1 MEPRCTRDGG
11 VPTVAKTRLRR
22 NLLVAAAIIVV
33 AVTAATVAPY
43 PSIAQIRGWS
53 DSVGPV
59 FVMLFF
65 LAQVVMTVTPVPRTV
80 FTLSAGVLFGPIIG
94 VAVTIT
100 ATTVSAV
107 IAFTM
112 VRALGRNAVRAR
124 LSHPKVLAVDERL
137 SRRGWMAVA
146 SLRLIAIVPFAVVN
160 YCCALSSVRL
170 LPYTAATVAGM
181 LPGTLGVVLLGD
193 ALTGRTNPALTAVT
207 IVCLLLGAAGLLIE
221 LRRPAAT
228 ATPAGPP
235 SPKATG
241 TTTRHRLH
249 RFPSLLRP
257 DSSTEPPEH
266 SPRRDLPTM
275 AVTSHPDRDGMPYR
289 RYAAKSP
296 GVIPR

>member
-11 VPTVAKTRLRR
+11 VATVARTRLRR
-22 NLLVAAAIIVV
+22 NLLVAAAVIVV
-33 AVTAATVAPY
+33 TVTAAAAVAPY
-43 PSIAQIRGWS
+43 PYIAQIWGWS
-53 DSVGPV
+53 ESVGPV
-59 FVMLFF
+59 FVVLFF
-65 LAQVVMTVTPVPRTV
+65 LTQVVVTVTPVPRTV
-80 FTLSAGVLFGPIIG
+80 FTLSAGVLFGPVIG
-94 VAVTIT
+94 VTVTIT

-137 SRRGWMAVA
+137 ARRGWMAVA

-170 LPYTAATVAGM
+170 LPYTAATVVGI

-235 SPKATG
+235 SPEG
-241 TTTRHRLH
+241 DRHNH
-249 RFPSLLRP
+249 
-257 DSSTEPPEH
+257 
-266 SPRRDLPTM
+266 PTPT
-275 AVTSHPDRDGMPYR
+275 AQ
-289 RYAAKSP
+289 
-296 GVIPR
+296 IP